1 MVDGKLLAI
10 IFHTQ
15 EKKIEFRW
23 DFVQGMLKELSYQVS
38 DLVSNKEL

>member
-1 MVDGKLLAI
+1 MYLKKDRLYIG
-10 IFHTQ
+10 
-15 EKKIEFRW
+15 EKIEFRW